1 MIKRLFPK
9 PDYVIEPVEPVEKV
23 EEILE
28 EVKQYFLKEG
38 KDIEVIKS
46 DKLPIVQVD
55 NKEYIVRTDRFVGL
69 MGGGRAIDEP
79 YPVNYIGGQ
88 LGNIGGYKFVYLY
101 EKLK

>member
-1 MIKRLFPK
+1 MKKQLFPK

-28 EVKQYFLKEG
+28 EVKRYFNKAG
-38 KDIEVIKS
+38 KSIEIIKA
-46 DKLPIVQVD
+46 DMLPIVKVD
-55 NKEYIVRTDRFVGL
+55 NKEYIVRTDKFVGL

-88 LGNIGGYKFVYLY
+88 LGNIGGFKFIYLY
-101 EKLK
+101 ER

>member
-1 MIKRLFPK
+1 MMKRLFPK

-28 EVKQYFLKEG
+28 EVKNYFRKEG
-38 KDIEVIKS
+38 KEIVVIKA
-46 DKLPIVQVD
+46 DILPIVQVD
-55 NKEYIVRTDRFVGL
+55 NKEYIVRTDKFVGL

-88 LGNIGGYKFVYLY
+88 LGNLLGFKFVYLY
-101 EKLK
+101 ER